1 LDRCFDRGEVRF
13 VTPLQH
19 AREKGIIVAGE
30 LKNKPKTKLRGRTAR
45 FTTRA
50 GLAAGSM
57 RRTHDLQTT
66 IERANQEPGNKPAS
80 EYHIEQNIVRIRKGG

>member
-1 LDRCFDRGEVRF
+1 M
-13 VTPLQH
+13 
-19 AREKGIIVAGE
+19 K
-30 LKNKPKTKLRGRTAR
+30 GRTAR

-80 EYHIEQNIVRIRKGG
+80 EYQTE